1 METFNWDVL
10 NESVHLLSSVLIVV
24 SSSRNSNAN
33 SGWKVSDTLRPD
45 ELVEV
50 GVNSDILS
58 QHNLLNE
65 ISNSADGCGSSLLE
79 RLVQSQL
86 GEMNCQIAGDWL
98 ETLLGTFSCLGH
110 GYGWSTT
117 TRDD

>member
-10 NESVHLLSSVLIVV
+10 DESVHLLSSVLVVV

-33 SGWKVSDTLRPD
+33 SGGEVSDTLRPD

-50 GVNSDILS
+50 GIDSDILC

-65 ISNSADGCGSSLLE
+65 VSDSANGSWSSLLE
-79 RLVQSQL
+79 WLVQGQL
-86 GEMNCQIAGDWL
+86 SEMDSQIASDWFK
-98 ETLLGTFSCLGH
+98 TLLGTFSCLSH
-110 GYGWSTT
+110 GYG
-117 TRDD
+117 